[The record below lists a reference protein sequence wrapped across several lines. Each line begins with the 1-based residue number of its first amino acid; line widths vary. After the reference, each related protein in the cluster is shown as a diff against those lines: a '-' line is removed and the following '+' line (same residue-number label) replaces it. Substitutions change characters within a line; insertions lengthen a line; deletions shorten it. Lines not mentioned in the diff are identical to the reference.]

1 MKEENMD
8 SKLETAKETVRKE
21 WKPALAS
28 MAAGALLW
36 GMFLAY
42 AVAKG

>member
-1 MKEENMD
+1 M
-8 SKLETAKETVRKE
+8 ETKTGKVMETVRKE

-36 GMFLAY
+36 GPFLAY
-42 AVAKG
+42 AALKG